1 MRKMPVWIP
10 WMIAVVST
18 AACLG
23 LWFRDVRRIMQ
34 ERRNMV
40 ESAAGQLAAC
50 RRKAAGIPP
59 GPEIDAI
66 LQRVENVYE
75 QAVDRYNDTL
85 SKPWVR
91 LPAAVMGFCPI
102 EPGKEA

>member
-1 MRKMPVWIP
+1 MCGGSCRSAEIWWKAPP
-10 WMIAVVST
+10 ASLPP
-18 AACLG
+18 AGAKPPAY
-23 LWFRDVRRIMQ
+23 RR
-34 ERRNMV
+34 
-40 ESAAGQLAAC
+40 
-50 RRKAAGIPP
+50 
-59 GPEIDAI
+59 GPEIEAI